1 MDKVRVFKVK
11 RTMKQQQLIVLVNK
25 KPPDFNSPKV
35 KRELKKVK
43 QHINEVL
50 KAAEVDTSK
59 LHIAFR

>member
-1 MDKVRVFKVK
+1 
-11 RTMKQQQLIVLVNK
+11 MKQQQLIVLVNK